1 MGLTA
6 APEVGTSRV
15 VSMFSWCSNRKT
27 MHQDKQCIK
36 GVAGGR
42 AESYWFA
49 AFELCDE
56 H

>member
-15 VSMFSWCSNRKT
+15 VSMFSW
-27 MHQDKQCIK
+27 HQDKQCIK